1 MVFNKD
7 QLLRKSS
14 IEELG
19 EGDKERLEKQF
30 SEVELLIPKTHLRL
44 QIQMKSLMV
53 SVIQRLKINNMNL
66 NRICKVTS

>member
-14 IEELG
+14 IEELT

-30 SEVELLIPKTHLRL
+30 SEVELPIPKNSSKAANSDEITDG
-44 QIQMKSLMV
+44 V
-53 SVIQRLKINNMNL
+53 SDSKTQDQQHE
-66 NRICKVTS
+66 S